1 MTELDRYSCEEV
13 FRRLDDYVDRE
24 LSARE
29 MEVVHRHLQA
39 CDWCAR
45 EYEFEKSVIRQVRAS
60 VRRLDLPAGLKERIS
75 GALLQADRGL

>member
-24 LSARE
+24 LSARDIE
-29 MEVVHRHLQA
+29 LVRQHLQA

-60 VRRLDLPAGLKERIS
+60 VRRLGLPAGLKERIS
-75 GALLQADRGL
+75 RALLQAGGGL